1 MKKSTGIIIVALI
14 ESATLIINTC
24 ITSKISYNEGYKQA
38 QADAQNETS
47 ILSQSVNEVDSQA
60 QSSFESEISQLQ
72 QNEYSEYQQ
81 ISENS
86 SVKQNNVYKENSID
100 DNSSENISSV
110 DNSDTDTTI
119 PSLIGVSWSDE
130 DRYELFSGNG
140 NNGFIMFG
148 KTYTNGFTIS
158 MGASYNIWGN
168 GTQYVT
174 YNIESISKMYSTITV
189 LAGHIDGYVSDSI
202 LVQILLDKTI
212 DDNPDYEY
220 TINPTVSP
228 KNLSIDIKGKSS
240 MTIKVSNNGGSDNK
254 IGFANLSFK

>member
-1 MKKSTGIIIVALI
+1 MKKSTGVIIATLI

-60 QSSFESEISQLQ
+60 QFSFESEIGQLQ
-72 QNEYSEYQQ
+72 QNEY
-81 ISENS
+81 SENS

-100 DNSSENISSV
+100 DNSSENISNV
-110 DNSDTDTTI
+110 DNSDTDTTT

-130 DRYELFSGNG
+130 DRYELFS
-140 NNGFIMFG
+140 
-148 KTYTNGFTIS
+148 
-158 MGASYNIWGN
+158 GN

>member
-1 MKKSTGIIIVALI
+1 MEGGIAMKKSTGVIIATLI

-60 QSSFESEISQLQ
+60 QFSFESEIGQLQ
-72 QNEYSEYQQ
+72 QNEY
-81 ISENS
+81 SENS

-100 DNSSENISSV
+100 DNSSENISNV
-110 DNSDTDTTI
+110 DNSDTDTTT

>member
-60 QSSFESEISQLQ
+60 QFSFESEIGQLQ
-72 QNEYSEYQQ
+72 QNEY
-81 ISENS
+81 SENS

-100 DNSSENISSV
+100 DNSSENISNV
-110 DNSDTDTTI
+110 DNSDTDTTT

-174 YNIESISKMYSTITV
+174 YNIESISKMYS
-189 LAGHIDGYVSDSI
+189 SI
-202 LVQILLDKTI
+202 KKKVRT
-212 DDNPDYEY
+212 
-220 TINPTVSP
+220 T
-228 KNLSIDIKGKSS
+228 SS
-240 MTIKVSNNGGSDNK
+240 MERISISDNADGSTSRACTSLFLISDLGAIRSPSYFLILESAVEAEK
-254 IGFANLSFK
+254 PIFIPSSFCVMS

>member
-110 DNSDTDTTI
+110 DNS
-119 PSLIGVSWSDE
+119 
-130 DRYELFSGNG
+130 EL
-140 NNGFIMFG
+140 
-148 KTYTNGFTIS
+148 T
-158 MGASYNIWGN
+158 
-168 GTQYVT
+168 
-174 YNIESISKMYSTITV
+174 
-189 LAGHIDGYVSDSI
+189 LPH
-202 LVQILLDKTI
+202 
-212 DDNPDYEY
+212 P
-220 TINPTVSP
+220 P
-228 KNLSIDIKGKSS
+228 
-240 MTIKVSNNGGSDNK
+240 
-254 IGFANLSFK
+254 